1 MPYPIYGTSCA
12 AGTVPG
18 FFMGVKIMR
27 IKAQE
32 NTVNSSG
39 IEFLIINRRNPEI
52 SES

>member
-1 MPYPIYGTSCA
+1 
-12 AGTVPG
+12 
-18 FFMGVKIMR
+18 MGVKIMR